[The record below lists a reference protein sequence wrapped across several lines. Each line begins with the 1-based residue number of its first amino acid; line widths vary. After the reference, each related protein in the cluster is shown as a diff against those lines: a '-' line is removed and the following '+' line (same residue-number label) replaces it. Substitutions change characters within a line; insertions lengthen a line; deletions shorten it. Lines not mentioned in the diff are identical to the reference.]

1 MTLKEIRKT
10 YCLTQKAAARI
21 VEVSLRTY
29 AEYEKDE
36 GAANPLKLE
45 RMKEILLEHAA

>member
-10 YCLTQKAAARI
+10 YRLTQKAAAKI

-29 AEYEKDE
+29 AEYEKEVEKMLQNE
-36 GAANPLKLE
+36 GK
-45 RMKEILLEHAA
+45 